1 MHCVHFFFIKCKT
14 QFLGRLIMVKKLVFI
29 IFVFLGFFATA
40 QIPKDNVTVD
50 VSIFPK
56 ETVALSIN
64 SEVLLAGELLQ
75 YKAYILNTSNR
86 KSLLSKVVYVSLRN
100 QKDSLVFNHKIK
112 VEKGVANGDFF
123 LPSNLQTGVYKL
135 IGYTNF
141 SRNNIQDA
149 FAEKSIY
156 IINTFK
162 KNELVNT
169 TKDTIFI
176 DASTE
181 SAVENSGSDGSSE
194 VFETILN
201 KETFGFREK
210 VDLKLKS
217 NSNTVNGNYRLSVR
231 KVNPVEISGEVIKA
245 KTAISSEN
253 FYLPELR
260 GELMSGVVLSKL
272 GDVPLANREVALT
285 IPGKDF
291 IYKIAKTNSEGRF
304 FFSVAE
310 GYDSEKSIVQLY
322 GDEATRRDFKIVM
335 DEKDFHL
342 SQGEPY
348 FLKLDKQLKD
358 WLEERS
364 VQLQV
369 ENAYFDVK
377 KDSILKNKINSIFYD
392 NLGTVFLLDDYTRF
406 PTVRETFIEVITLAA
421 IRGTGDN
428 AKFIV
433 NNEYDPN
440 RIAKFN
446 DIDPLV
452 LVDGIVIQNNEE
464 LINYNARDI
473 ESIRVVN
480 EPYRCGPKIFS
491 GIIAVETKNGN
502 FVQNLSHD
510 YLNEMELPPLIK
522 QKKYYRPDYSNKEV
536 QARIPDYRIQLFW
549 EPNVQFSGGSY
560 STTFYT
566 SDVSGTYEISIEGFS
581 EEGKYYL
588 VKSYFQIMDK

>member
-14 QFLGRLIMVKKLVFI
+14 QFLGRLIMVKKLVFT

-50 VSIFPK
+50 VNIFPK

-260 GELMSGVVLSKL
+260 GELISGVVLSKL

-304 FFSVAE
+304 FSFLWQ
-310 GYDSEKSIVQLY
+310 K
-322 GDEATRRDFKIVM
+322 VM
-335 DEKDFHL
+335 IQKKVSCNYMEMKL
-342 SQGEPY
+342 QGEI
-348 FLKLDKQLKD
+348 LKLL
-358 WLEERS
+358 
-364 VQLQV
+364 
-369 ENAYFDVK
+369 
-377 KDSILKNKINSIFYD
+377 
-392 NLGTVFLLDDYTRF
+392 
-406 PTVRETFIEVITLAA
+406 
-421 IRGTGDN
+421 
-428 AKFIV
+428 
-433 NNEYDPN
+433 
-440 RIAKFN
+440 
-446 DIDPLV
+446 
-452 LVDGIVIQNNEE
+452 
-464 LINYNARDI
+464 
-473 ESIRVVN
+473 
-480 EPYRCGPKIFS
+480 
-491 GIIAVETKNGN
+491 
-502 FVQNLSHD
+502 
-510 YLNEMELPPLIK
+510 
-522 QKKYYRPDYSNKEV
+522 
-536 QARIPDYRIQLFW
+536 
-549 EPNVQFSGGSY
+549 
-560 STTFYT
+560 
-566 SDVSGTYEISIEGFS
+566 
-581 EEGKYYL
+581 
-588 VKSYFQIMDK
+588 

>member
-1 MHCVHFFFIKCKT
+1 
-14 QFLGRLIMVKKLVFI
+14 MVKKLVFT
-29 IFVFLGFFATA
+29 IFAFLGFFATA

-50 VSIFPK
+50 VNIFPK

-210 VDLKLKS
+210 VDLKL
-217 NSNTVNGNYRLSVR
+217 NSNTRIANGNYRLSVR

-260 GELMSGVVLSKL
+260 GELISGVVLSKL
-272 GDVPLANREVALT
+272 GDVPSANREVALT

-291 IYKIAKTNSEGRF
+291 VYKISKTNSEGRF

-364 VQLQV
+364 IQLQV

-480 EPYRCGPKIFS
+480 EPYRYGPKIFS

>member
-272 GDVPLANREVALT
+272 GDVPSANREVALT

>member
-1 MHCVHFFFIKCKT
+1 
-14 QFLGRLIMVKKLVFI
+14 MVKKLVFI

-260 GELMSGVVLSKL
+260 GELISGVVLSKL

-335 DEKDFHL
+335 NEKDFHL

-358 WLEERS
+358 WLEEGS
-364 VQLQV
+364 IQLQV

-588 VKSYFQIMDK
+588 AKSYFQIMDK

>member
-1 MHCVHFFFIKCKT
+1 
-14 QFLGRLIMVKKLVFI
+14 MVKKLVFI

-335 DEKDFHL
+335 NEKDFHL

>member
-1 MHCVHFFFIKCKT
+1 
-14 QFLGRLIMVKKLVFI
+14 MVKKLVFT

-50 VSIFPK
+50 VNIFPK

-260 GELMSGVVLSKL
+260 GELISGVVLSKL

-335 DEKDFHL
+335 NEKDFHL

-358 WLEERS
+358 WLEEGS
-364 VQLQV
+364 IQLQV

-588 VKSYFQIMDK
+588 AKSYFQIMDK

>member
-1 MHCVHFFFIKCKT
+1 
-14 QFLGRLIMVKKLVFI
+14 MVKKLVFT

-50 VSIFPK
+50 VNIFPK

-260 GELMSGVVLSKL
+260 GELISGVVLSKL

-322 GDEATRRDFKIVM
+322 GDEATRRGFKIVM
-335 DEKDFHL
+335 NEKDFHL

-364 VQLQV
+364 IQLQV

-588 VKSYFQIMDK
+588 AKSYFQIMDK

>member
-1 MHCVHFFFIKCKT
+1 MHRVHFFFIKCKT

-29 IFVFLGFFATA
+29 IFAFLGFFATA
-40 QIPKDNVTVD
+40 QIPKNNVTVD

-64 SEVLLAGELLQ
+64 SEVVLAGELLQ
-75 YKAYILNTSNR
+75 YKVYILNTSNR
-86 KSLLSKVVYVSLRN
+86 KGLLSKVVYVSLRN

-112 VEKGVANGDFF
+112 VENGVANGDFF

-162 KNELVNT
+162 KNEFVNT
-169 TKDTIFI
+169 TQDTIFI
-176 DASTE
+176 SASTE
-181 SAVENSGSDGSSE
+181 NPVENSGSDGSSE

-217 NSNTVNGNYRLSVR
+217 NSSIANGSYRLSVR
-231 KVNPVEISGEVIKA
+231 KVNPVEVSGEVIKA
-245 KTAISSEN
+245 KTAIPSEN

-260 GELMSGVVLSKL
+260 GELISGVVLSKL

-291 IYKIAKTNSEGRF
+291 VYKIAKTNSEGRF
-304 FFSVAE
+304 FFSVSE

-335 DEKDFHL
+335 DEKNFHL
-342 SQGEPY
+342 SQDEPY

-377 KDSILKNKINSIFYD
+377 KDSILKNKFNSIFYD

-452 LVDGIVIQNNEE
+452 LVDGILIQNNEE

-480 EPYRCGPKIFS
+480 EPYRYGSKIFS

-502 FVQNLSHD
+502 FVPNLSHD

-581 EEGKYYL
+581 EDGKYYL
-588 VKSYFQIMDK
+588 AKYYFKIIDK

>member
-14 QFLGRLIMVKKLVFI
+14 QFLGRLIMVKKLVFT

-50 VSIFPK
+50 VNIFPK

-260 GELMSGVVLSKL
+260 GELISGVVLSKL

-335 DEKDFHL
+335 NEKDFHL

-480 EPYRCGPKIFS
+480 EPYRYGPKIFS
-491 GIIAVETKNGN
+491 GIIAVETKNGS

-588 VKSYFQIMDK
+588 AKSYFQIMDK